1 MEERTFCDVCRVR
14 LRCELQ
20 YRDHLKNR
28 MHKRKL
34 VQKLLESCSTAAP
47 SEADHLMF
55 GREAHLR
62 MLEVTSPAELAA
74 FGKAARAIQR
84 AFRKHRGA
92 GGGVRAGQPQ
102 MSIL

>member
-1 MEERTFCDVCRVR
+1 
-14 LRCELQ
+14 
-20 YRDHLKNR
+20 
-28 MHKRKL
+28 
-34 VQKLLESCSTAAP
+34 
-47 SEADHLMF
+47 MF
-55 GREAHLR
+55 GCEAHLR

>member
-1 MEERTFCDVCRVR
+1 MEQTPICDVCRVF

-34 VQKLLESCSTAAP
+34 ALLESSTAAP

>member
-1 MEERTFCDVCRVR
+1 MEQKPFCDVCRVH

-34 VQKLLESCSTAAP
+34 ALLESSTAAP

-62 MLEVTSPAELAA
+62 MLEVSSPAELAA